1 MSYPKLI
8 HSKIKDI
15 TWLCPRQKED
25 GMLLLENE
33 TSSLSP
39 FSEEVLSFLND
50 LSQLLRDHPKKRTYP
65 EIAAFSF
72 FCRRSNLIQLRE
84 PYEYELGTRL
94 GRGRVFHIT
103 PSNVPMNFAYSLVA
117 ALLAGNSNIVR
128 ISTKK
133 GEQVEIVLKA
143 INELLEHE
151 EHLFLKSYIQIVQ
164 YAREYKEITNI
175 LSELCDVRVIW
186 GGNESIKEIRKAPLP
201 AHAYDITFADRT
213 SLAVINTDN
222 LNTYEHLAQSFY
234 NDTYVNDQNACTSP
248 FLVVWVGKE
257 NHTIK
262 ELFWNRLE
270 EIAQENYAL
279 NQISG
284 VDKLSTFMQH
294 SVDTGGNLTVSY
306 ATNILWKIQIEEY
319 SPKIE
324 RFRCNSGYFIEI
336 DVEHLFDLLPQ
347 LSRNYQTLSYH
358 GFQKEELL
366 QILRVSKT
374 QGIDRIVPIGRTQE
388 FSLVWDGFDLIRSMS
403 RQIS

>member
-1 MSYPKLI
+1 MSYPELI
-8 HSKIKDI
+8 HSKMKDI
-15 TWLCPRQKED
+15 TWLCPRQKVQ
-25 GMLLLENE
+25 GMKLLEHE
-33 TSSLSP
+33 ASPLSP
-39 FSEEVLSFLND
+39 FSEEVLTFLND
-50 LSQLLRDHPKKRTYP
+50 LSQLLRDHPKKREYP
-65 EIAAFSF
+65 EIVAFSF

-84 PYEYELGTRL
+84 PFEYELGTRL

-117 ALLAGNSNIVR
+117 ALLAGNSNVVR

-143 INELLEHE
+143 INELLDYR
-151 EHLFLKSYIQIVQ
+151 EHLFLKPYIQVVQ
-164 YAREYKEITNI
+164 YAREHKENTNI

-186 GGNESIKEIRKAPLP
+186 GGDESIKEIRKAPLS

-213 SLAVINTDN
+213 SLAVINTDS
-222 LNTYEHLAQSFY
+222 LNTYEHLAQGFY

-248 FLVVWVGKE
+248 FLVVWVGKG

-270 EIAQENYAL
+270 ELAQENYTL

-294 SVDTGGNLTVSY
+294 SVDTSGNLTGIY
-306 ATNILWKIQIEEY
+306 RTNVLWKVQIAEY
-319 SPKIE
+319 NPHVE
-324 RFRCNSGYFIEI
+324 RFRCNSGYFIEM
-336 DVEHLFDLLPQ
+336 DVENLCDLLPQ
-347 LSRNYQTLSYH
+347 LSRNYQTLSYY

-366 QILRVSKT
+366 KMIRISKI
-374 QGIDRIVPIGRTQE
+374 QAIDRIVPIGRTQD
-388 FSLVWDGFDLIRSMS
+388 FSLVWDGHDLIRSLS
-403 RQIS
+403 RQIN